1 MSRARR
7 PPAAGSTGPPPV
19 PRVTGRFAEAG
30 EPPEGD
36 MGGRV
41 RRGLVWST
49 ANNVGLRLG
58 SLGLSIVLAR
68 LLAPED
74 FGVFAVALAIQGIL
88 ITLADFGLNADLV
101 RSKDPRSRA
110 PTLATLG
117 LVTAGSLT
125 ALIILG
131 SDAIGTALGSPESAP
146 VIGVLS
152 ISVLLTGLG
161 LVPGAMLIR
170 RFQQKRLFLIGAVD
184 LSVQMVVTIFLALDG
199 WGAMALAVGRV
210 AGQTCTL
217 ILQFVLS
224 GERPRFGLD
233 RRLVKPVLAFSLPVA
248 GANVLS
254 WAVLGVDKLVLARLA
269 GTEALGFYM
278 LAFTIS
284 TWPMIAIGYSVRGV
298 AMPAF
303 ARVARGRKDRSLAM
317 GMGPTWAVAAPISG
331 MLAVLAVPLVL
342 FVYGPR
348 WEAAAGPLVPLAI
361 FGGLRIC
368 FDLIAT
374 YLFARGASLPV
385 LVVQVLWLVTLVVA
399 LVVGAR
405 AYGAVGAG
413 YAHVAVAV
421 VVVLPAYLV
430 ALRRV
435 GADLRAMARVV
446 WQPLLAVLPAMS
458 VAFLV
463 SGAAGSPFVAL
474 LLGGLAGSLIYTAL
488 TFRWLRRLV
497 RELAGA
503 GRGEA
508 AGGDRPAVEEQEGP
522 VPHPSAG
529 HAGERAE
536 AS

>member
-1 MSRARR
+1 MREPRASST
-7 PPAAGSTGPPPV
+7 PASNGSNRGKARATES
-19 PRVTGRFAEAG
+19 VTGSPEA
-30 EPPEGD
+30 PETHV
-36 MGGRV
+36 GGKV
-41 RRGLVWST
+41 RRALAWST

-68 LLAPED
+68 MLAPED

-88 ITLADFGLNADLV
+88 ITLADFGLNAELV
-101 RSKDPRSRA
+101 RSDDPRSRA
-110 PTLATLG
+110 PTLATIG
-117 LVTAGSLT
+117 LVTAGTLT
-125 ALIILG
+125 ALIIAG
-131 SDAIGTALGSPESAP
+131 SGAIGTTLGSTESAP
-146 VIGVLS
+146 VIAVLS

-170 RFQQKRLFLIGAVD
+170 RFEQKKLFFIGAVD
-184 LSVQMVVTIFLALDG
+184 LTVQAVVTILLAHGG

-210 AGQTCTL
+210 TGQTCTL
-217 ILQFVLS
+217 ILQYVLS

-233 RRLVKPVLAFSLPVA
+233 RRLVRPVLAYSLPVA

-254 WAVLGVDKLVLARLA
+254 WAVLGVDKLVLVRLA
-269 GTEALGFYM
+269 GAEALGFYM

-317 GMGPTWAVAAPISG
+317 GLGPTWAVAAPISG
-331 MLAVLAVPLVL
+331 MLTVLAVPLVL

-385 LVVQVLWLVTLVVA
+385 LVVQILWLVTLVAA
-399 LVVGAR
+399 LIVGAR

-421 VVVLPAYLV
+421 AVVLPAYLV

-435 GADLRAMARVV
+435 GADLTAVARVV
-446 WQPLLAVLPAMS
+446 WQPVLAVVPAVS
-458 VAFLV
+458 AAFLV
-463 SGAAGSPFVAL
+463 SRAVDGPFVAL
-474 LLGGLAGSLIYTAL
+474 LLGGAAGSLIYTAL
-488 TFRWLRRLV
+488 IYRWLRRLV
-497 RELAGA
+497 RELMSAGLGETAGGQEADGRESDSRASLRGRDAGA
-503 GRGEA
+503 ET
-508 AGGDRPAVEEQEGP
+508 P
-522 VPHPSAG
+522 
-529 HAGERAE
+529 
-536 AS
+536 